1 MSISKLKNMIKSGF
15 LLPKVMK
22 NIPSPNEPKISI
34 RIADMSDLS
43 KIVTIYNQAV
53 PTRRSTANTIPWTVE
68 SRTPWFMEHK
78 PDARPIFV
86 AEVDGQVI
94 GWCSL
99 SVYRP
104 GRLALR
110 FTAEISYYIDSAF
123 QRQGVGKIL
132 LRHAIEACPELT
144 IKNIIAVII
153 DRNEPSK
160 KLLEKLGF
168 EQWAYLPRVLDFDGQ
183 EFGEYYY
190 GMRVSD

>member
-1 MSISKLKNMIKSGF
+1 MIKSGF
-15 LLPKVMK
+15 LLHKVMK
-22 NIPSPNEPKISI
+22 NIPLTDRIEPHI
-34 RIADMSDLS
+34 RKANISDLPD
-43 KIVTIYNQAV
+43 IVAIYNQAV

-68 SRTPWFMEHK
+68 SRTPWFIEHA
-78 PDARPIFV
+78 PDKHPIFV
-86 AEVDGQVI
+86 AEVDLQIV

-110 FTAEISYYIDSAF
+110 FTAEISYYIDSES
-123 QRQGVGKIL
+123 QRQGIGQALI
-132 LRHAIEACPELT
+132 RHALEACPMLN

-153 DRNEPSK
+153 DRNESSK

-190 GMRVSD
+190 GIRVID

>member
-1 MSISKLKNMIKSGF
+1 
-15 LLPKVMK
+15 MK
-22 NIPSPNEPKISI
+22 NIPPPIKPQVHI
-34 RIADMSDLS
+34 RKAEVSDLRN
-43 KIVTIYNQAV
+43 IVDIYNQAV
-53 PTRRSTANTIPWTVE
+53 PTHRSTANTIPWTVQ
-68 SRTPWFMEHK
+68 SRTPWFNEHE
-78 PDARPIFV
+78 PDKHPIFV

-110 FTAEISYYIDSAF
+110 YTAEISYYIDNDF
-123 QRQGVGKIL
+123 QQRGIGSTLISQALKD
-132 LRHAIEACPELT
+132 CPSLQ

-153 DRNEPSK
+153 DRNEASK

-168 EQWAYLPRVLDFDGQ
+168 EQWAYLPRVLDFNGQ

-190 GMRVSD
+190 GIRIED

>member
-1 MSISKLKNMIKSGF
+1 MIKSGF

-22 NIPSPNEPKISI
+22 NIPLTDRIEPHI
-34 RIADMSDLS
+34 RKADISDLPD
-43 KIVTIYNQAV
+43 IVAIYNQAV

-68 SRTPWFMEHK
+68 SRTPWFIEHA
-78 PDARPIFV
+78 PDKHPIFV
-86 AEVDGQVI
+86 AEVDGLVV

-110 FTAEISYYIDSAF
+110 FTAEISYYIDSGS
-123 QRQGVGKIL
+123 QRQGLGQALI
-132 LRHAIEACPELT
+132 RHAIEACPRLN

-153 DRNEPSK
+153 DRNEPSRN
-160 KLLEKLGF
+160 LLEKLGF

-190 GMRVSD
+190 GIRVVD

>member
-1 MSISKLKNMIKSGF
+1 
-15 LLPKVMK
+15 MK
-22 NIPSPNEPKISI
+22 NIPPTNKLNMRI
-34 RIADMSDLS
+34 RIANLSDLPD
-43 KIVTIYNQAV
+43 IVVIYNQAV
-53 PTRRSTANTIPWTVE
+53 PARRSTANTIPWTVE
-68 SRTPWFMEHK
+68 SRTPWFMEHE
-78 PDARPIFV
+78 PDKYPIFV
-86 AEVDGQVI
+86 AEVDGQVA

-110 FTAEISYYIDSAF
+110 FTAEISYYIDSNF
-123 QRQGVGKIL
+123 QRQGVGGTIIS
-132 LRHAIEACPELT
+132 HALSACPSLN

-153 DRNEPSK
+153 DRNEPSR

-190 GMRVSD
+190 GIRVVD

>member
-1 MSISKLKNMIKSGF
+1 MINSGF
-15 LLPKVMK
+15 LLHKVMK
-22 NIPSPNEPKISI
+22 NIPPTTRFGAHI
-34 RIADMSDLS
+34 RKADISDLPN
-43 KIVTIYNQAV
+43 IVAIYNQAV

-68 SRTPWFMEHK
+68 SRTPWFIEHE
-78 PDARPIFV
+78 PDKHPIFV
-86 AEVDGQVI
+86 AEIDGQVV

-110 FTAEISYYIDSAF
+110 FTAEISYYIDGNF
-123 QRQGVGKIL
+123 HRQGVGQALIL
-132 LRHAIEACPELT
+132 HALEVCPALN
-144 IKNIIAVII
+144 IKNVIAVIM

-160 KLLEKLGF
+160 KILEKLGF

-190 GMRVSD
+190 GIRVVD

>member
-1 MSISKLKNMIKSGF
+1 
-15 LLPKVMK
+15 MK
-22 NIPSPNEPKISI
+22 NIPPANKPEVHIRTAEISDLPKIV
-34 RIADMSDLS
+34 A
-43 KIVTIYNQAV
+43 IYNQAV

-68 SRTPWFMEHK
+68 SRTTWFMEHK
-78 PDARPIFV
+78 PDKHPIFV
-86 AEVDGQVI
+86 AEVEGRVV

-110 FTAEISYYIDSAF
+110 FTSEISYYIDSDF
-123 QRQGVGKIL
+123 QRQGIGRALIC
-132 LRHAIEACPELT
+132 HAVEACPTLN

-153 DRNEPSK
+153 DRNEASK

-190 GMRVSD
+190 GFRVVD

>member
-1 MSISKLKNMIKSGF
+1 
-15 LLPKVMK
+15 MK
-22 NIPSPNEPKISI
+22 NTPPSIKLEVYI
-34 RIADMSDLS
+34 RKADISDLPD
-43 KIVTIYNQAV
+43 IVAIYNQAV

-68 SRTPWFMEHK
+68 SRTTWFVDHE
-78 PDARPIFV
+78 PDNHPIFV
-86 AEVDGQVI
+86 AEIDGRVV

-110 FTAEISYYIDSAF
+110 FTAEISYYIDSSF
-123 QRQGVGKIL
+123 QRQGVGQNLISYAL
-132 LRHAIEACPELT
+132 AACPALN

-153 DRNEPSK
+153 DRNEASK

-190 GMRVSD
+190 GVRAVD